1 MKKRA
6 KSDLERVRA
15 MSEEEVEQA
24 AREDPDAQPWTDEEL
39 SRAMLVRME
48 DFLPRTKKAVSLRL
62 DADVL
67 DGFKSQGRGWQTRMN
82 AVLKAYKEAHNERRA
97 AQ

>member
-1 MKKRA
+1 MKKRG

-15 MSEEEVEQA
+15 MSEEEAERA

-39 SRAMLVRME
+39 SRAVLVRME
-48 DFLPRTKKAVSLRL
+48 DFLPRTKKSVSLRL

-67 DGFKSQGRGWQTRMN
+67 DWFKSQGRGWQTRMN
-82 AVLKAYKEAHNERRA
+82 AVLKAYMEARAQRRTG
-97 AQ
+97 